1 MLEASDTLT
10 GVIAELAAG
19 NVGTASVLGQII
31 DDPFAGLMILLDL
44 ERIGLRGEQ
53 IWLLYRDVHGMD
65 LDRFIKHVKVRAGN
79 LSRRRA

>member
-1 MLEASDTLT
+1 MLEASGTLA
-10 GVIAELAAG
+10 GAIAGLAAG

-31 DDPFAGLMILLDL
+31 DDPFAGLMILLNL
-44 ERIGLRGEQ
+44 ERIGLRGEP

-65 LDRFIKHVKVRAGN
+65 LDGCIQHVKVLADN